1 MVYRHD
7 LLGAVDLREGRVAV
21 LGGENAIEE
30 RMLSRREYY
39 LMGPSTSSA
48 ITLDRSDLGVDELR
62 AALGAMELR
71 KVRIAM
77 PKGENLMKERLLSGT
92 ECDQGGNLFDGTLH
106 ARDKRSVITLT
117 L

>member
-7 LLGAVDLREGRVAV
+7 LLGAVDLREDRVAV

-48 ITLDRSDLGVDELR
+48 ITLDRSDLVVDEFR
-62 AALGAMELR
+62 AAPGVVELGQGH
-71 KVRIAM
+71 VAM
-77 PKGENLMKERLLSGT
+77 P
-92 ECDQGGNLFDGTLH
+92 
-106 ARDKRSVITLT
+106 
-117 L
+117 